1 MLGTVPRHMPPAMRP
16 LVDII
21 YFPRSPAVIS
31 PLGSNITA
39 GGGAFSVH
47 ISSENGLKAYVTE
60 GEEVLTL
67 RPEERGTQKLFVP
80 HKYDSKRK
88 WEPSLM
94 EWCCVK
100 RCTNQEWTDMFER
113 LREVSRKIGVK
124 NAGQRMAGLGKV
136 AWRKRRGNLSYQQ
149 GRDWTLPSTESRNC
163 GSLSLE
169 AWNVDIHKALR
180 ICEERHVTVEGSE
193 GSYVSFDRVD
203 DPWPSS
209 SCEIVPV

>member
-1 MLGTVPRHMPPAMRP
+1 MSSLTSCSGRYRATCLPPCVHSSTSSIFP
-16 LVDII
+16 
-21 YFPRSPAVIS
+21 FPRSDLS
-31 PLGSNITA
+31 PRINHHC
-39 GGGAFSVH
+39 GGAFSVH

-80 HKYDSKRK
+80 HKYNSKRK

-136 AWRKRRGNLSYQQ
+136 AWRKTEREPFLSARK
-149 GRDWTLPSTESRNC
+149 GLDAAFNRKSELRESLF
-163 GSLSLE
+163 GSLERGHTQSIASL
-169 AWNVDIHKALR
+169 
-180 ICEERHVTVEGSE
+180 
-193 GSYVSFDRVD
+193 
-203 DPWPSS
+203 
-209 SCEIVPV
+209 

>member
-1 MLGTVPRHMPPAMRP
+1 M
-16 LVDII
+16 
-21 YFPRSPAVIS
+21 
-31 PLGSNITA
+31 
-39 GGGAFSVH
+39 
-47 ISSENGLKAYVTE
+47 KAYVTE

-80 HKYDSKRK
+80 HKYNSKRK

-149 GRDWTLPSTESRNC
+149 GRDWTLPSTESLNC
-163 GSLSLE
+163 GSLFWKPGTWTHTKHCVFVKSDTSQLKGRKVRMSLLTE
-169 AWNVDIHKALR
+169 LM
-180 ICEERHVTVEGSE
+180 TLGQ
-193 GSYVSFDRVD
+193 VSLAR
-203 DPWPSS
+203 
-209 SCEIVPV
+209 

>member
-31 PLGSNITA
+31 PLGSTSLR
-39 GGGAFSVH
+39 GAFSVH

-80 HKYDSKRK
+80 HKYNSKRK

-100 RCTNQEWTDMFER
+100 RCANQEWTDMFER

-136 AWRKRRGNLSYQQ
+136 AWRKTEREPFLSARK
-149 GRDWTLPSTESRNC
+149 GLDAAFNRKSELRES
-163 GSLSLE
+163 LLE
-169 AWNVDIHKALR
+169 AWNVDTHKALR

-203 DPWPSS
+203 DPWPS
-209 SCEIVPV
+209 